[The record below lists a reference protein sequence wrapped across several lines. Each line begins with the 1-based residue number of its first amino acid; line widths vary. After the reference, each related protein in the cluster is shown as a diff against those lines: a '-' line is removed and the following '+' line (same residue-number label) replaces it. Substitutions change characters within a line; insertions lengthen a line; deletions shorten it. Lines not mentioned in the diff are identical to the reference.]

1 LDVIKIA
8 LKAPVSRVEDA
19 RPQVRGVA
27 YLPALDGMRGVAAY
41 IVLVYHVV
49 LFFSLSWG
57 PLAQSW
63 FAPHSYLVVDAF
75 YVMSGFVMAHAFDAK
90 LAAGMSFTDFALHRF
105 LRLYPMILAGVVLGA
120 VSLVGYWALTPGV
133 PLLAVAKAIGAGL
146 FLMPTDAL
154 SAFKPY
160 DFPVNSPFWS
170 LSYEVVLCIGFGATY
185 RYLKGWALVAAL
197 VVAAPAVCYVA
208 WLKGG
213 LDIGFRIGEYG
224 LAFGRVVYPFLMGV
238 FLRRLPAYRPQSHL
252 AGYIAIP
259 LLVVLVVNPLPTS
272 ALYDSVAV
280 LVVIPVLVWMAAT
293 GRNLATA
300 DRFASASG
308 ALSYPLY
315 ALHFPIVVS
324 LSNIAKKLAL
334 NGWQTVA
341 LALACI
347 ALSLGTAIV
356 VYQVYDKPARA
367 WLKLRLPFSKRSWA

>member
-1 LDVIKIA
+1 MSVTQVALAVPVTSADV
-8 LKAPVSRVEDA
+8 
-19 RPQVRGVA
+19 RPRRRSVA

-57 PLAQSW
+57 PLARSW

-90 LAAGMSFTDFALHRF
+90 LADGMRFTDFALHRF
-105 LRLYPMILAGVVLGA
+105 LRLYPMIPAGVVLGA
-120 VSLVGYWALTPGV
+120 VSLIGYWKLTPGV
-133 PLLAVAKAIGAGL
+133 PFTAVVESVVAGL
-146 FLMPTDAL
+146 FLVPTDAL
-154 SAFKPY
+154 SSFKPY

-170 LSYEVVLCIGFGATY
+170 LSYEVVLCIGFGALY
-185 RYLKGWALVAAL
+185 RYLKGWVLIAAL
-197 VVAAPAVCYVA
+197 AVAAPAVCYVA

-238 FLRRLPAYRPQSHL
+238 LLRRLPAYRPQSNV

-259 LLVVLVVNPLPTS
+259 LLVILVVNPLPAS
-272 ALYDSVAV
+272 AMYDSVAV
-280 LVVIPVLVWMAAT
+280 LFAIPVLVWMAAT
-293 GRNLATA
+293 GKNFPVA
-300 DRFASASG
+300 DRFAARSG

-324 LSNIAKKLAL
+324 LSNIAKKMAL

-341 LALACI
+341 LALVCI
-347 ALSLGTAIV
+347 ALSLGTAAL

-367 WLKLRLPFSKRSWA
+367 WLKTVLPFSKRAWG